1 MTTDN
6 QKKYFDNSLL
16 DEVLKDIYGD
26 VSDELKLRLNSLA
39 HAFKNSFPDYKKGY
53 VFSSPGRI
61 EICGNHTDH
70 NNGKVIAAAISV
82 DLLGAVSETK
92 DNKIVVNSIGYPSVS
107 VDITDLEPKED
118 EKGDSAA

>member
-1 MTTDN
+1 MTTDK

-26 VSDELKLRLNSLA
+26 VSDELKRRLNSLA

-70 NNGKVIAAAISV
+70 NNGKVMAAAVSV
-82 DLLGAVSETK
+82 DILAVATPS
-92 DNKIVVNSIGYPSVS
+92 DDFSVS
-107 VDITDLEPKED
+107 VDSDGYPRMTVDLNDITFKE
-118 EKGDSAA
+118 KN